1 MNIYAVIGA
10 PPEIQAYALAKYSRS
25 AQQLSE
31 SIDELSTQ
39 RAEQF
44 LNTFYFQYGHRSI
57 ADLAHVALAIENI
70 SMLAAFHVVDEPL
83 WDGQERSSRYQ
94 DFRKSGFYIPP
105 QLPEDAPERATYA
118 RALDALL
125 DRYEYFSTELT
136 DVLKQVQPC
145 PDDMAPGVY
154 NRTLRARAFDVARAF
169 LPLAT
174 RTSVGQITSARV
186 LEQQISR
193 LTGHSSAELRDIGE
207 AIRQACQTP
216 AHNFIESKL
225 RAAWEAAALS
235 PEQIEQ
241 QQRALEEAG
250 ILGLSAAPT
259 LVKYTT
265 PEVYGPRALAEA
277 RARLEPYLHAQPA
290 APDLSAGIALI
301 EPETDLL
308 EAYAASLLYLTD
320 HQGRAYRQLQPLARA
335 LPEEEKRAL
344 FTHTLAQRGPHDDWL
359 RLHRLGYLLAFDLLV
374 DFGALRDL
382 HRHRRCVQIIPDL
395 KLHLGFDDPTT
406 IFHAGL
412 GPDGAALAEQKGLIS
427 AYRQAMQQAIA
438 AAQAFPLPEYAPY
451 LLPLGVRQRALFKM
465 DLAEA
470 AYIIELRSGV
480 TGHFSY
486 RRVAY
491 DMYRQLSQRHPY
503 LAPVIRA
510 TNPDEVVDL
519 LKR

>member
-25 AQQLSE
+25 AQQLRE
-31 SIDELSTQ
+31 SIDELSSQ

-57 ADLAHVALAIENI
+57 ADLAHIALAIENI
-70 SMLAAFHVVDEPL
+70 SMLAAFYVVDEPL

-94 DFRKSGFYIPP
+94 DFRKSGCYIPP
-105 QLPEDAPERATYA
+105 QLPEASPERAAYT
-118 RALDALL
+118 RALDYLL
-125 DRYEYFSTELT
+125 GRYEYFSAELT
-136 DVLKQVQPC
+136 DVLKQVQPR
-145 PDDMAPGVY
+145 PDDMTPPTY

-174 RTSVGQITSARV
+174 RTSVGQVTSARV

-193 LTGHSSAELRDIGE
+193 LTGHPIAELRDIGE

-235 PEQIEQ
+235 QEQMEQ
-241 QQRALEEAG
+241 QQRALEDMG

-259 LVKYTT
+259 LVKYTM
-265 PEVYGPRALAEA
+265 PEVYGPRTLGAARHQLAP
-277 RARLEPYLHAQPA
+277 RLRELPST
-290 APDLSAGIALI
+290 PDLSTAVALI
-301 EPETDLL
+301 EPETDPLD
-308 EAYAASLLYLTD
+308 ACAASLLYLTD
-320 HQGRAYRQLQPLARA
+320 SQARAYGQLQPVAQA
-335 LPEEEKRAL
+335 LPEEEKRNL
-344 FTHTLAQRGPHDDWL
+344 FRRTLEQRGQHNDWL
-359 RLHRLGYLLAFDLLV
+359 RLHRLGYLLGFDFLV

-382 HRHRRCVQIIPDL
+382 HRHRRTVQIIPDL
-395 KLHLGFDDPTT
+395 KLHLGFDDPAT
-406 IFHAGL
+406 IFAAGL
-412 GPDGAALAEQKGLIS
+412 GPDGAALAAQKGLTL
-427 AYRQAMQQAIA
+427 AYREAMQQAIA
-438 AAQAFPLPEYAPY
+438 IAQAFPVPEYAPY
-451 LLPLGVRQRALFKM
+451 LLPLGSRQRALFKM

-491 DMYRQLSQRHPY
+491 EMYCQLCQRYPY
-503 LAPVIRA
+503 LASAIRA
-510 TNPDEVVDL
+510 TNPNEVMDL

>member
-25 AQQLSE
+25 AQALRE
-31 SIDELSTQ
+31 SIDELSSQ

-44 LNTFYFQYGHRSI
+44 LTTFYFQYGHRSI
-57 ADLAHVALAIENI
+57 ADLAHIALAIENI
-70 SMLAAFHVVDEPL
+70 SMLAAFYVLDEPL

-94 DFRKSGFYIPP
+94 DFRKSGFYVPP
-105 QLPEDAPERATYA
+105 HLPEDSSERAAYA
-118 RALDALL
+118 RALDSLL
-125 DRYEYFSTELT
+125 ERYEFFSAELT
-136 DVLKQVQPC
+136 DVLKQVQPL
-145 PDDMAPGVY
+145 PDDMTPATY
-154 NRTLRARAFDVARAF
+154 NRTLRARAFDVARYF

-174 RTSVGQITSARV
+174 RTSVGQVTSARV

-193 LTGHSSAELRDIGE
+193 LTGHPLAELRDIGT

-225 RAAWEAAALS
+225 RAAWQAAALS
-235 PEQIEQ
+235 QEQIRQQEQ
-241 QQRALEEAG
+241 VLEEAG

-265 PEVYGPRALAEA
+265 PELYSPRTLEDARKRLA
-277 RARLEPYLHAQPA
+277 PHLHALRA
-290 APDLSAGIALI
+290 APDLSAAVALT

-308 EAYAASLLYLTD
+308 DACAASLLYLTD
-320 HQGRAYRQLQPLARA
+320 AQGRAYSQLQPLAQT
-335 LPEEEKRAL
+335 LPEAEKRAL
-344 FTHTLAQRGPHDDWL
+344 FMDTLHQRGPHDDWL

-382 HRHRRCVQIIPDL
+382 HRHRRCIQIIPDL
-395 KLHLGFDDPTT
+395 KLHLGFDDPAT
-406 IFHAGL
+406 IFAAGL
-412 GPDGAALAEQKGLIS
+412 GPDGAALAEQKGLLS
-427 AYRQAMQQAIA
+427 AYRDAMEQAIA
-438 AAQAFPLPEYAPY
+438 AAQAFPIPDYAPY
-451 LLPLGVRQRALFKM
+451 LLPLGARQRALFKM

-486 RRVAY
+486 RRIAY
-491 DMYRQLSQRHPY
+491 DMYRQLCQRHPY
-503 LAPVIRA
+503 LASAIRA
-510 TNPDEVVDL
+510 TNPDEVIDL

>member
-25 AQQLSE
+25 AQMLRE
-31 SIDELSTQ
+31 SIEELSTQ

-105 QLPEDAPERATYA
+105 QLPEDASERAAYS

-125 DRYEYFSTELT
+125 ERYEFFSAELT
-136 DVLKQVQPC
+136 DVLKQVTPR
-145 PDDMAPGVY
+145 PDDMTPATY
-154 NRTLRARAFDVARAF
+154 NRTLRARAFDVARYF

-174 RTSVGQITSARV
+174 RTSVGQVTSARV

-193 LTGHSSAELRDIGE
+193 LTGHPIAELRDIGE
-207 AIRQACQTP
+207 ATRQACQTP
-216 AHNFIESKL
+216 AHNFIEGKL

-235 PEQIEQ
+235 QEQIEQ
-241 QQRALEEAG
+241 QQQTLEEAG

-259 LVKYTT
+259 LVKYTA
-265 PEVYGPRALAEA
+265 PEIYSQRALAEA
-277 RARLEPYLHAQPA
+277 RQRLAPRLHALPA
-290 APDLSAGIALI
+290 APDLSAAVALI

-308 EAYAASLLYLTD
+308 AACAASLLYLTD
-320 HQGRAYRQLQPLARA
+320 SQGRAYGQLQPLAQT
-335 LPEEEKRAL
+335 LSEEEKQTL
-344 FTHTLAQRGPHDDWL
+344 FADTLGQRGQHDDWL

-382 HRHRRCVQIIPDL
+382 HRHRRCIQIIPDL
-395 KLHLGFDDPTT
+395 KLHLGFDDPAALFT
-406 IFHAGL
+406 AGL
-412 GPDGAALAEQKGLIS
+412 GPAGAALAEQKGLHA
-427 AYRQAMQQAIA
+427 AYREAMEHAIA
-438 AAQAFPLPEYAPY
+438 TAQAFPVPDYAPY
-451 LLPLGVRQRALFKM
+451 LLPLGARQRALFKM

-491 DMYRQLSQRHPY
+491 DMYRQLCQRYPY
-503 LAPVIRA
+503 LASAIRA
-510 TNPDEVVDL
+510 TNPDEIIDL

>member
-25 AQQLSE
+25 AQQLRE

-94 DFRKSGFYIPP
+94 DFRKSGFYVPP
-105 QLPEDAPERATYA
+105 QLPEAAPERAAYT

-125 DRYEYFSTELT
+125 ERYEFFSAQLT
-136 DVLKQVQPC
+136 NTLKQVQPR
-145 PDDMAPGVY
+145 PDDMTPATY
-154 NRTLRARAFDVARAF
+154 NRTLRARAFDVARYF

-186 LEQQISR
+186 LEGQISR
-193 LTGHSSAELRDIGE
+193 LTGHPIAELRDIGD

-235 PEQIEQ
+235 QQQMEQ

-250 ILGLSAAPT
+250 IWNLSAAPT

-265 PEVYGPRALAEA
+265 PEVYSRCALEDARGQLAPRLQAL
-277 RARLEPYLHAQPA
+277 RD
-290 APDLSAGIALI
+290 APDLCATVALV

-308 EAYAASLLYLTD
+308 DACATSLLYLTD
-320 HQGRAYRQLQPLARA
+320 TQGHAYSQLQPLARA
-335 LPEEEKRAL
+335 LPEEEKRNL
-344 FTHTLAQRGPHDDWL
+344 FVQTLEQRGQHDDWL
-359 RLHRLGYLLAFDLLV
+359 RLHRLGYLLAFDFLV

-382 HRHRRCVQIIPDL
+382 HRHRRSVQIIPDL
-395 KLHLGFDDPTT
+395 KLHLGFDDPAT
-406 IFHAGL
+406 IFPAAL

-427 AYRQAMQQAIA
+427 AYREAMEQAIVS
-438 AAQAFPLPEYAPY
+438 AQAFAIADYAPY
-451 LLPLGVRQRALFKM
+451 LLPLGARQRALFKM

-480 TGHFSY
+480 TGHFAY
-486 RRVAY
+486 RRVAH
-491 DMYRQLSQRHPY
+491 DMYRQLCQRYPY
-503 LAPVIRA
+503 LAQAIRA
-510 TNPDEVVDL
+510 TNPNEVMDL
-519 LKR
+519 LTR

>member
-1 MNIYAVIGA
+1 MHVYAVIGA

-25 AQQLSE
+25 AQQLRE
-31 SIDELSTQ
+31 SIEELSLQ

-57 ADLAHVALAIENI
+57 ADLAHIALAIENI
-70 SMLAAFHVVDEPL
+70 SMLAAFYLVDEPL

-105 QLPEDAPERATYA
+105 ALAEGSPERDAYT
-118 RALDALL
+118 RALNYLL
-125 DRYEYFSTELT
+125 ERYEFFSAQLLNILT
-136 DVLKQVQPC
+136 QVQPR
-145 PDDMAPGVY
+145 PPEMTQATY
-154 NRTLRARAFDVARAF
+154 TRTLRARAFDVARYF

-193 LTGHSSAELRDIGE
+193 LTGHAYPELHEIGE

-216 AHNFIESKL
+216 AHNFIAGKL
-225 RAAWEAAALS
+225 QTAWEAAALS
-235 PEQIEQ
+235 QEQIEQ
-241 QQRALEEAG
+241 QRHMLEEAG
-250 ILGLSAAPT
+250 ILQVSVAPT
-259 LVKYTT
+259 LVKYTS
-265 PEVYGPRALAEA
+265 PEVYPPATLLAARQALTRHLQA
-277 RARLEPYLHAQPA
+277 YPA
-290 APDLSAGIALI
+290 APDLSSSVTLVT
-301 EPETDLL
+301 PEADPL
-308 EAYAASLLYLTD
+308 EACAASLLYLTD
-320 HQGRAYRQLQPLARA
+320 DLGRSYSQLLPLAKA
-335 LPEEEKRAL
+335 LPDEEKRNL
-344 FTHTLAQRGPHDDWL
+344 FMRTLEQRGQHDDWL

-382 HRHRRCVQIIPDL
+382 HRHRRCVQLIPHL

-406 IFHAGL
+406 IFEAGL
-412 GPDGAALAEQKGLIS
+412 GADGAALAAQSGLIE
-427 AYRQAMQQAIA
+427 AYREALEQAIDTARNFAIAEFA
-438 AAQAFPLPEYAPY
+438 AY
-451 LLPLGVRQRALFKM
+451 LLPLGARQRALFKM

-486 RRVAY
+486 RRTAY
-491 DMYRQLSQRHPY
+491 DMYQQLCQRYPY
-503 LAPVIRA
+503 LASAIRA
-510 TNPDEVVDL
+510 TNPDEVIDL